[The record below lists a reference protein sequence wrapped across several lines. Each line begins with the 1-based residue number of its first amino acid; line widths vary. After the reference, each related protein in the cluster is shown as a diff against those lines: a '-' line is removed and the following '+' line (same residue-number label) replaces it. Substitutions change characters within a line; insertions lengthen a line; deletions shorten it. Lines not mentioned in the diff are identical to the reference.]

1 MSFLRRFPLL
11 AYTLVFLS
19 LLAFNY
25 ASENYGLLVFSLAAV
40 LVSWWLV
47 ENDNGPPVPRWMIN
61 SAVLVVAMALFWE
74 LVIYQQNNLLLAL
87 GHFMVGLIIC
97 KLFEK
102 KGNRDYG
109 QILLL
114 SLLLILSGAI
124 LTVSPVYALILLVY
138 LGMGL
143 YTSLVFHLQCETQRA
158 MQRHAAGDRMM
169 IMPGQQAV
177 MARDMRRISVGAG
190 LFLFVFASVIF
201 ILFPR
206 TGMPGILANWR
217 IGGTTATGL
226 TNHIQLGRFGQLQNS
241 KAVVADVTITQNG
254 QNIGSRDYAPYFMSS
269 TDDFYNGDNHEWI
282 HAPHFTAWNPG
293 HFPGRGNRFYHYP
306 QPLRD
311 TGPRPA
317 DGFGPEPQNGLAMS
331 APPQINL
338 AGKKALTPLLLRRQE
353 LWRQAIRRQDRFQQ
367 HAAAMRDL
375 PKSIAVNRSV
385 RSRLVPRGTYSQ
397 AGLITQK
404 YTFNNFSSG
413 PLLSMCPAV
422 TIVSPDLREVI
433 RHSDG
438 TIFSDS
444 MRGNLTYT
452 VQTPLKYNASLVG
465 PQHPILFPVM
475 YRESMRGLFSA
486 PVKVRSSRI
495 PKRIAAMA
503 KKIAGPLLK
512 IKRTKA
518 NAAKVDMDLA
528 NRFSNYLQQ
537 HYAYSFDMTPVNP
550 NIDPTEDFLLNKKK
564 IGGYCEYFA
573 SAMVMFC
580 RSVGIPARLVSGFHG
595 GAYNP
600 VGGYYVIEEKYAHAW
615 VQAWIPQ
622 HGWVLFDPSPV
633 SSLTSVEG
641 KMTWFTEVADFFQWL
656 RLKWL
661 HNIIT
666 FNQAM
671 RKALINRIMTFAK
684 AVMETIRN
692 YARTIAM
699 AVQHFFKGWA
709 VEAWMKILM
718 AIAAAGLIPL
728 GLLIYS
734 RWKRRGSLVNR
745 AVRTMDRK
753 IQRRMMRELMF
764 IDRLMKLLHRT
775 GVTREADQTPREYVQ
790 TVSRKTGINLS
801 EALRLVSVFY
811 DIRFG
816 SSQMSPQIS
825 GVIEQDMAVTEQ
837 KIRQRP
843 RGE

>member
-25 ASENYGLLVFSLAAV
+25 AAENYGLLVFSLSAV

-47 ENDNGPPVPRWMIN
+47 ENNNGPPVPRWLIN

-74 LVIYQQNNLLLAL
+74 LVIYQQSNLLLAL

-102 KGNRDYG
+102 KLNRDYG

-124 LTVSPVYALILLVY
+124 LTVSPVYAMILLVY
-138 LGMGL
+138 LALGL

-177 MARDMRRISVGAG
+177 MARDMRRISIGAG
-190 LFLFVFASVIF
+190 LFLFVFACVIF

-206 TGMPGILANWR
+206 TGMPGMLASWR

-226 TNHIQLGRFGQLQNS
+226 TNHIQLGKFGQLQNS
-241 KAVVADVTITQNG
+241 NAVVADVTITQDG
-254 QNIGSRDYAPYFMSS
+254 QNIGSRGYNPYFMSS
-269 TDDFYNGDNHEWI
+269 TEDFYNGHNHEWI
-282 HAPHFTAWNPG
+282 HAPHFTAWQPIG
-293 HFPGRGNRFYHYP
+293 FPGRRSRFFHS
-306 QPLRD
+306 
-311 TGPRPA
+311 PRP
-317 DGFGPEPQNGLAMS
+317 FGTPGLRS
-331 APPQINL
+331 AEGTRAGAAKKGNATPDVQIRRHDQR
-338 AGKKALTPLLLRRQE
+338 LTHLYLQRRK
-353 LWRQAIRRQDRFQQ
+353 LWRQAMRRQARFQQ
-367 HAAAMRDL
+367 QAATQHSL
-375 PKSIAVNRSV
+375 PKSIVLKRGIASH
-385 RSRLVPRGTYSQ
+385 LVHRGTYGRS
-397 AGLITQK
+397 GLITQK
-404 YTFNNFSSG
+404 YTFNNFRSG
-413 PLLSMCPAV
+413 PLLAMCPAV
-422 TIVSPDLREVI
+422 SISSPDLQEVT

-438 TIFSDS
+438 TIFSDPI
-444 MRGNLTYT
+444 RGNLSYT
-452 VQTPLKYNASLVG
+452 VKTPLKYNVSLLG
-465 PQHPILFPVM
+465 PQHPKLFPTM
-475 YRESMRGLFSA
+475 YRESMFSFYSE
-486 PVKVRSSRI
+486 PIKVQSSPI
-495 PKRIAAMA
+495 PKRVAAMA
-503 KKIAGPLLK
+503 GKIAGPLLK
-512 IKRTKA
+512 IKRTKV
-518 NAAKVDMDLA
+518 NAEKVDMDLA
-528 NRFSNYLQQ
+528 NRFCNYLQQ
-537 HYAYSFDMTPVNP
+537 HYAYSFDMTPVNA

-580 RSVGIPARLVSGFHG
+580 RSVGIPARIVSGFHG
-595 GAYNP
+595 GDFNS

-615 VQAWIPQ
+615 VQAFIP
-622 HGWVLFDPSPV
+622 HRGWVRFDPSPV

-641 KMTWFTEVADFFQWL
+641 KVTWFTEVADFFQWL

-671 RKALINRIMTFAK
+671 RKALINHIMTFAK
-684 AVMETIRN
+684 AVMDTLRN
-692 YARTIAM
+692 YARTIAN
-699 AVQHFFKGWA
+699 AVRQFCNAWA
-709 VEAWMKILM
+709 MDVWIKILM
-718 AIAAAGLIPL
+718 AMAAAGLIPL
-728 GLLIYS
+728 GVVIYS
-734 RWKRRGSLVNR
+734 RWKRRSSVATLAIR
-745 AVRTMDRK
+745 AMDRK

-764 IDRLMKLLHRT
+764 IDRLMKVLDRT

-790 TVSRKTGINLS
+790 AVGKETGLDLI

-816 SSQMSPQIS
+816 SSRMSPQIS
-825 GVIEQDMAVTEQ
+825 GVIAQDLAATEQ